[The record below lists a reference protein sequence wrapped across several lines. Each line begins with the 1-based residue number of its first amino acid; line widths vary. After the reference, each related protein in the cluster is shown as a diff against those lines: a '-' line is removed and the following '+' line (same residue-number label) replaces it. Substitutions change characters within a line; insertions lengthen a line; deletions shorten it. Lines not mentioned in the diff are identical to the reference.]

1 MSESEERKDLVH
13 MYNKL
18 FLPRVKDFFGKLD
31 VKITMII
38 YYTHSIIL
46 RIHGKKHQAY

>member
-1 MSESEERKDLVH
+1 MSENEERKDLVH

-31 VKITMII
+31 VKNTMII
-38 YYTHSIIL
+38 YSFNIL